1 MTQLLVRVIDDWTRF
16 EELVEHLGH
25 DIAAAGATN
34 KSWQTRLT
42 ALEVLASQEDG
53 PNKNEQRCG
62 LDRRA
67 DTSGSE

>member
-1 MTQLLVRVIDDWTRF
+1 MIDNWTRF

-53 PNKNEQRCG
+53 PNKNGRHCG
-62 LDRRA
+62 PDRKA
-67 DTSGSE
+67 DADGSE